1 MVNYTLVNSTAH
13 TAKSKSPNTG
23 KPINCVNCHGNISED
38 HRRGAKDVMRFDG
51 DIFGDKNQCI
61 PRKNKTKFVL
71 LVTNRQNFVKTLG
84 TRCSRNEIALC
95 KLPHITPER

>member
-13 TAKSKSPNTG
+13 LNQKAPNTG

-84 TRCSRNEIALC
+84 NIDVHAM
-95 KLPHITPER
+95 KLPCASCHITPER